1 MNAQTVEQYQALI
14 RWIHVPVWVLTLS
27 FLAFV
32 RLYLHAGRA
41 WLAWSICALRTLVL
55 ILNFIF
61 PVSIN
66 FRAITDIHH
75 FSWAGEIVSLPVGLP
90 NPWGL
95 ISSFTLL
102 LLLIFSVDATITVW
116 RRGDRRRA
124 LLVGGS
130 MIFGAIL
137 AWHVPLVIW
146 GAIDVPFFLGFTYTG
161 IVAAMGYELSSDMA
175 RVTHLDRELEFG
187 EERFRRVVEA
197 APSAMIMVDKEGR
210 ITLANPQAE
219 KTFGYSRAELL
230 GQFVEMLVPER
241 LRSDYRNFRH
251 DYFSDAQA
259 RPMGAGWELFGR
271 RKDGSEV
278 PVEIGLSP
286 IHTSKGLLVL
296 ASIVDISERKQ
307 AELEAARQRHDLAH
321 LARVTTLGELSSSLA
336 HELTH
341 PITAI
346 LSNAQAAQRFLAC
359 DDVDLNEIR
368 EILNDIV
375 TQDERAGEVIHRLRL
390 LFKKGEPQKHSDEV
404 DVNEVVTDVLKLMRH
419 DLINQ
424 SVTVDTD
431 LAQNLPPVAGDRV
444 QLQQVLLNLVLNACE
459 AMTDHNSSER
469 QLLIASQFENGAVQ
483 VSVTDHG
490 GGIPEE
496 KLEQV
501 FERFF
506 TMKKQGM
513 GLGLSICRTIIN
525 EHRGEIWG
533 TNNAHCG
540 ATFHLSLPIVRS
552 DALSAAPSEVLD
564 RSALTATDA
573 SAPRVTAPSG
583 VAQIRCDRI
592 GGGRTEGKRVEQ
604 SCSKGGSDH

>member
-1 MNAQTVEQYQALI
+1 MSWITVLWSMNSAVCLTLAAFYGVVWCKQRDSWVHLLFSSSAVAAAAISAFELFMMNARTVEQYQLSV
-14 RWIHVPVWVLTLS
+14 RWVHVPTWLLTVS
-27 FLAFV
+27 FVAFV
-32 RLYLHAGRA
+32 QLYLHAGRR
-41 WLAWSICALRTLVL
+41 WLAWSIYSLRTLVL

-66 FRAITDIHH
+66 FRAITDIRH
-75 FSWAGEIVSLPVGLP
+75 FPWGGGIVSVPVGVP

-95 ISSFTLL
+95 LSQVSLL

-124 LLVGGS
+124 VLVGGS
-130 MIFGAIL
+130 MILGAIL

-230 GQFVEMLVPER
+230 GQSVEMLVPER

-346 LSNAQAAQRFLAC
+346 LSNAQAAQRFLVC
-359 DDVDLNEIR
+359 DDVDLNELR

-375 TQDERAGEVIHRLRL
+375 TQDERAAEVIHRLRL
-390 LFKKGEPQKHSDEV
+390 LFKKGEPQKHTDEV

-431 LAQNLPPVAGDRV
+431 LSQNLPLVACDRV
-444 QLQQVLLNLVLNACE
+444 QL
-459 AMTDHNSSER
+459 
-469 QLLIASQFENGAVQ
+469 
-483 VSVTDHG
+483 
-490 GGIPEE
+490 
-496 KLEQV
+496 
-501 FERFF
+501 
-506 TMKKQGM
+506 
-513 GLGLSICRTIIN
+513 
-525 EHRGEIWG
+525 
-533 TNNAHCG
+533 
-540 ATFHLSLPIVRS
+540 
-552 DALSAAPSEVLD
+552 
-564 RSALTATDA
+564 
-573 SAPRVTAPSG
+573 
-583 VAQIRCDRI
+583 
-592 GGGRTEGKRVEQ
+592 
-604 SCSKGGSDH
+604 